1 MIKQLALEMISKE
14 HDNAIA
20 KFPAFYSAHEG
31 MAVLEEEFL
40 ELRQEVF
47 KNHEVRNIE
56 NMRKEASQIAA
67 MALRFMIDCT

>member
-14 HDNAIA
+14 HDNAIT
-20 KFPAFYSAHEG
+20 KFPPFYSSHEG
-31 MAVLEEEFL
+31 LAVLEEEFL

-47 KNHEVRNIE
+47 KNHEVRSIE
-56 NMRKEASQIAA
+56 DMRKEASQVAA